1 MDYLIVVVTFA
12 VFMVEAM
19 LHYLIVHNSGKST
32 FSFKLQSLMDFGK
45 IILVVGSFSFVNGV
59 IISKLENR

>member
-1 MDYLIVVVTFA
+1 MDYLIVAVTFV

-19 LHYLIVHNSGKST
+19 LHYLIGHNSGKST
-32 FSFKLQSLMDFGK
+32 FSFKLPSLMDFGK
-45 IILVVGSFSFVNGV
+45 IILVVGTFSFVNGV